1 MPKKLPPNIV
11 EMLGQQLVLGL
22 GRIAGRAAASAG
34 KSVTRD
40 IENAGKEVQRR
51 ARVAQK
57 RLDEL
62 INPDDQED
70 EDDE

>member
-11 EMLGQQLVLGL
+11 EILGRQLVLGL

-57 RLDEL
+57 RLDEM
-62 INPDDQED
+62 IGGDDED
-70 EDDE
+70 E